1 MPLPKD
7 QRMPESSK
15 LDMQKRQAT
24 LLREGGPGLF
34 KEAAKEIYNNPAI
47 NTAISLS
54 PIVGDAQAGLEAIAS
69 AREGDWTGAGLN
81 AVGLLPFVPALRTVW
96 HGSPHKFDAFDMS
109 KMGTGEGAQAYG
121 HGLYFA
127 DAPEVAKTYQPR
139 DPKLEETI
147 MKKYSEAEN
156 NRDYASMQV
165 YEDFLLHKSPDDVML
180 GLKDSGLE
188 GDELKRAQKALDY
201 ATKQYNSQTAGALY
215 KVDIPD
221 EHIAKMLDWEKSLSQ
236 QPQNVQDALAKFDAD
251 MYHPSGADY
260 DPDKT
265 GKWIYTRISEALN
278 KRNPQK
284 MSEMDKQASDWL
296 NQQGV
301 PGIRYFDGNARAAG
315 EGTSNYVVFD
325 DQIPKILE
333 RNGNPLVEALRN
345 SK

>member
-1 MPLPKD
+1 MPLPKE
-7 QRMPESSK
+7 QYMPESSK

-24 LLREGGPGLF
+24 LLREGGKGLF

-47 NTAISLS
+47 NTAISLT
-54 PIVGDAQAGLEAIAS
+54 PGIGDAQAGLEAIAS

-81 AVGLLPFVPALRTVW
+81 ALGVLPFVPALRTVW

-147 MKKYSEAEN
+147 MKKYSEAEK

-165 YEDFLLHKSPDDVML
+165 YEDFLLHKSPEDVML

-188 GDELKRAQKALDY
+188 GADLKKAQKALDY

-221 EHIAKMLDWEKSLSQ
+221 EHIEKMLDWDAPLSK
-236 QPQNVQDALAKFDAD
+236 QPQAVQESLAKFDPD
-251 MYHPSGADY
+251 MYHADGGDY
-260 DPDKT
+260 DPT
-265 GKWIYTRISEALN
+265 ELGQMIYQRLPGNQAESSKILREA
-278 KRNPQK
+278 
-284 MSEMDKQASDWL
+284 
-296 NQQGV
+296 GI

-315 EGTSNYVVFD
+315 KGTSNYVVFD